1 MALFLLTEPSVP
13 VQMKLSS
20 SSKKCVDLFPVVL
33 SITLLEVCRKVCLF
47 HAKVLS
53 AQLIFPLI
61 CSTLEILALVVL
73 ESE

>member
-1 MALFLLTEPSVP
+1 MP
-13 VQMKLSS
+13 VQKKLSN
-20 SSKKCVDLFPVVL
+20 SSKKSVDLFPVVL

-53 AQLIFPLI
+53 TQFIFPLI